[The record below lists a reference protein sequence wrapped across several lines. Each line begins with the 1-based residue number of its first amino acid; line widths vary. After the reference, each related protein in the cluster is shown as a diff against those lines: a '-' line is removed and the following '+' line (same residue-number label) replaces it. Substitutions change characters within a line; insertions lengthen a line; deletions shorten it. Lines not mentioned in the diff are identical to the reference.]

1 MWRFSLALALIAA
14 DVAAFAAQGF
24 YSAAEEWVVTKHEID
39 GRVAAVRTNAA
50 LPALASKKEF
60 GRSIKFTVPFNVHND
75 RPFPERLDR
84 EGFEK
89 IEEAIENLL
98 VETNIAVFATVVTTN
113 NIREFLLY
121 VGDATLA
128 QAVAEKLIADIDHHK
143 ISFRLES
150 DPDWDAWSK
159 FAEDPGRDK

>member
-1 MWRFSLALALIAA
+1 MWRSSFAAALLG
-14 DVAAFAAQGF
+14 VCVPTHAAQGF
-24 YSAAEEWVVTKHEID
+24 YAAAEDWVVSKHEID

-89 IEEAIENLL
+89 IEEAIENRL
-98 VETNIAVFATVVTTN
+98 VETNIAVFATIVTTN

-121 VGDATLA
+121 VGDAALA
-128 QAVAEKLIADIDHHK
+128 QAAAEKLIADIDHHK

-159 FAEDPGRDK
+159 FAGEREFGD